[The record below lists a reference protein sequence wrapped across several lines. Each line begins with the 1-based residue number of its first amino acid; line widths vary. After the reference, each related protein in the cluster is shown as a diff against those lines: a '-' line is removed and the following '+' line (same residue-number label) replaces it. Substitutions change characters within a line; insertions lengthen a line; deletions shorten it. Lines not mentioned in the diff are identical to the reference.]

1 MEDTNMASLLEQQVL
16 SLDVELAPLKL
27 NDNHQATELEK
38 QPILQILY

>member
-1 MEDTNMASLLEQQVL
+1 MEDTNMASLLEQQVS

-27 NDNHQATELEK
+27 NDNHQANELEN